1 MATNEINA
9 PAGGENKMGTM
20 PVNRLLITM
29 ALPMMISMLVQA
41 LYNVVDSIFVSRIS
55 EDALTAVSM
64 AFPMQNLLIGLAS
77 GLAVGM
83 NALVSRALGEKKQ
96 DTANQMAMHGVF
108 LSACGYLIFLVI
120 GLTIARW
127 FFVVQGASD
136 VIADY
141 GYDYLSVVTCMS
153 FGIFVEITFE
163 RMLQSTG
170 KTIYTMFTQ
179 GLGAIFNI
187 IFDPILIFGLFG
199 APKLGIAG
207 AAWATVLGQ
216 ILAGC
221 LALIFNIKVNKELH
235 LDFRKFRLDLKAIGQ
250 ILYIGVPSVLMV
262 AIGSVMTFSVNRIL
276 VVFSSTAV
284 AVFGVYFKLQSFAF
298 MPVFGLNNGMVPIIA
313 YNYGAL
319 KPDRMI
325 KTLKLA
331 IFYATCI
338 MVIAFAIFQILPEQ
352 LLLLFSA
359 SDEML
364 SIGVPSLRILSVCF
378 LVAGANIVIGSF
390 YQAVGNGIYSMLV
403 SLFRQLV
410 FLVPLAYLFSKTGNV
425 NMVWLAW
432 PIAEVAAVACN
443 AFFMFRINRDTLRPL
458 KAEAA
463 KRENADTPNQ
473 ITS

>member
-1 MATNEINA
+1 MANETNA
-9 PAGGENKMGTM
+9 PVETENKMGTM
-20 PVNRLLITM
+20 PVNRLIVTM

-108 LSACGYLIFLVI
+108 LGVCGYLIFLI
-120 GLTIARW
+120 LGLTIARW
-127 FFVVQGASD
+127 FFVVQGASAA
-136 VIADY
+136 IADY
-141 GYDYLSVVTCMS
+141 GHDYLSVVMCMS
-153 FGIFVEITFE
+153 FGIYVEIIFE

-221 LALIFNIKVNKELH
+221 LALIFNTKVNKELQ
-235 LDFRKFRLDLKAIGQ
+235 LDFRKFRPELKAIGQ
-250 ILYIGVPSVLMV
+250 ILYIGIPSVLMV
-262 AIGSVMTFSVNRIL
+262 AIGSIMTFSVNRIL

-298 MPVFGLNNGMVPIIA
+298 MPIFGLNNGMVPIIA
-313 YNYGAL
+313 YNYGAV
-319 KPDRMI
+319 KPERMI

-338 MVIAFAIFQILPEQ
+338 MLIACIIFQTLPGQ

-364 SIGVPSLRILSVCF
+364 SIGIPALRILSVCF
-378 LVAGANIVIGSF
+378 LVAGANVVISSF
-390 YQAVGNGIYSMLV
+390 FQAVGNGVYSMLM

-410 FLVPLAYLFSKTGNV
+410 FLVPLAVLFSKSGNV

-443 AFFMFRINRDTLRPL
+443 IIFMYRINRDILRPL
-458 KAEAA
+458 KKEASER
-463 KRENADTPNQ
+463 KTQ
-473 ITS
+473 IS